1 MIINSFFAANPHTL
15 RCSFFYLNLAIQRVF
30 YLGIN
35 AYINLILLLN
45 NAKTC
50 VDLKTR
56 SFTRNFQK
64 YEKKAQPNQSLQ
76 SSTQNQTFTSV
87 QPRNQSYFTGEEVK
101 NKSKEQKQET
111 LSSKRERKKKNPLA
125 QSPALSGTHYLSPFP
140 LSVCSG
146 RSIFYQSTLKLEW

>member
-111 LSSKRERKKKNPLA
+111 LSSKRKKKKKPFCPIPCSLWH
-125 QSPALSGTHYLSPFP
+125 SLSFPFP
-140 LSVCSG
+140 SLCV
-146 RSIFYQSTLKLEW
+146 

>member
-1 MIINSFFAANPHTL
+1 MLPTPTHFAAV
-15 RCSFFYLNLAIQRVF
+15 SFILIWLYKEFF

-87 QPRNQSYFTGEEVK
+87 QPRNQSFFTGEEVK

-111 LSSKRERKKKNPLA
+111 LSPKRKEKKKPFCPIPCSLWH
-125 QSPALSGTHYLSPFP
+125 SLSFPFP
-140 LSVCSG
+140 SLYV
-146 RSIFYQSTLKLEW
+146 